1 MLVFSIPRSEPSTF
15 KISDRIAAIRVVEE
29 QPDAMLRV
37 CGMFNGCV

>member
-1 MLVFSIPRSEPSTF
+1 MLVFSIPRSEPATYKF
-15 KISDRIAAIRVVEE
+15 SDRVAAIRVVED